1 MSYSS
6 AAKVYKKNQIETAS
20 PKQLVVLLY
29 EGAIKFIRLAE
40 LAVEKEDLNK
50 VNTNLIKAQ
59 DIVTELMVSL
69 NHQDGHNAIASE
81 LQSLYSF
88 ILTQLIQANLHKD
101 QKKMSETRHLMSE
114 LLEAWASI

>member
-40 LAVEKEDLNK
+40 LAVEKEDFNK
-50 VNTNLIKAQ
+50 VNTNMIKAQ

-69 NHQDGHNAIASE
+69 NDQNGENQIANE
-81 LQSLYSF
+81 LQALYSY
-88 ILTQLIQANLHKD
+88 ILTQLIQANLNKD
-101 QKKMSETRHLMSE
+101 QSKMSEMRHLMSE